1 MPVTPRQVPCTY
13 YKRLQVPP
21 SLSILHAVCSLG
33 GAWWDLIINN
43 LTPIAAFYINLHTS
57 PQYGMTPLILATKAK
72 NEEIISILL
81 NAGADLD
88 LQTEDVSDINFKIVV
103 HV

>member
-1 MPVTPRQVPCTY
+1 MLYVIWEKPV
-13 YKRLQVPP
+13 
-21 SLSILHAVCSLG
+21 
-33 GAWWDLIINN
+33 WDIIINN
-43 LTPIAAFYINLHTS
+43 LTPIAAFYIINFHIS

-88 LQTEDVSDINFKIVV
+88 LQTEDVSDMLVTFHAQFHIN
-103 HV
+103 